1 MAFPADLMGQWQAA
15 DPKFGK
21 LSISIDTNG
30 VATGTWSGLLIPVQG
45 STVKAP
51 DLKLAFGLAYYS
63 QGDDSPGGGA
73 AYITV
78 TATGSV
84 PSGLNPNTRQPFAL
98 KFTVTMSGF
107 REAGST
113 NPTLT
118 AGVLMIQDVPGRGH
132 NVNPTHCSW
141 TRTSAIPTP

>member
-15 DPKFGK
+15 DTKFGK
-21 LSISIDTNG
+21 LSISIDTKG

-107 REAGST
+107 REVQNTTGM
-113 NPTLT
+113 LT
-118 AGVLMIQDVPGRGH
+118 AGVLMIRDVPGLAH
-132 NVNPTHCSW
+132 DVTPVHCAW
-141 TRTSAIPTP
+141 RRTSPTQ